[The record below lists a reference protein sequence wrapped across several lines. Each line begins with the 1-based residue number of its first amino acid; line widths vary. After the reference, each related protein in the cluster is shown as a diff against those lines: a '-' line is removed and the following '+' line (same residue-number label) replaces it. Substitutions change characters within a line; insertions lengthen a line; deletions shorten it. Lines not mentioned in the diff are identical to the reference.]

1 MRNIHKYALLA
12 IIAISAGLMLWAA
25 VAGMRA
31 PESDKIAD
39 TMQLIGQYDENC
51 EPIKDSLKQTLP
63 ITTNEEGVLAIKS
76 ATVFQMRNAEGLN
89 YIKTVEEI
97 QSVNSAYETA
107 ETNYNADCTR
117 LAELETLQ
125 AENAKEYKKN
135 AKKYD
140 EERKNLELRIAEYND
155 KGVAELLAKDR
166 EWASRIEGVKGS
178 DFEKESALV
187 VEYMEEQYDIYV
199 AELNALTETLKASQA
214 EFDAALAVFTD
225 VAKAFGIEKNN
236 FATKAKNPNDDQS
249 EMMTDYVSTI
259 DELQKVITDIEKS
272 SDKAVKAEWK
282 NTLKAK
288 KDELTA
294 DVLAQVKAYDALAT
308 KIVEAQI
315 NVDTTADNVA
325 TLKKAVAAAK
335 ADSENLMALAT
346 AVSWNIYWLYFLM
359 LFAIAFVLA
368 GFVLNFIQDPNWIK
382 IGVTTAVV
390 AVVVVIAYLVADSHG
405 WNDGEVLYML
415 DANGAATDVAFGIGA
430 VDSPDRYIFTKSDYM
445 LTDITIWITYLA
457 SILGI
462 AAAVV
467 SSVRGI
473 FKK

>member
-63 ITTNEEGVLAIKS
+63 VTTTKEGVLAIKS

-155 KGVAELLAKDR
+155 KGVAKLLAKDR

-225 VAKAFGIEKNN
+225 VAKAFGIEEKN

-259 DELQKVITDIEKS
+259 DELQKVITDTEKS

-294 DVLAQVKAYDALAT
+294 DVLAQVKAYDALST
-308 KIVEAQI
+308 KIVETQI

-405 WNDGEVLYML
+405 WNDGEVLPML
-415 DANGAATDVAFGIGA
+415 DANGVATDVAFGIGA